1 MIQVDLQIVSMGLSI
16 LALIS
21 SIVVLFDNRRKTKIM
36 NQQLGILQEQ
46 AESKK
51 EIRNAIKT
59 VTKVQ
64 EIISKISLRTYDWGG
79 LWC

>member
-1 MIQVDLQIVSMGLSI
+1 MGLSI